1 MLNLMLK
8 SSEVKM
14 VRSGMRQVNVALP
27 DEIRGYLEDIS
38 TKNGRKLSEE
48 VRARLDQSVVD
59 DRFDATT
66 KELGR
71 DIMWLAHLVTEG
83 SKWALPEGTTWVTD
97 KRLFEALK
105 VAIDTWMTDL
115 AGHLDL
121 QSPSEGA
128 QLDPMTLGKSNARG
142 YADLKPMLIKHRP
155 GGDNMEE
162 KL

>member
-27 DEIRGYLEDIS
+27 GEIRGYLEDIS

-71 DIMWLAHLVTEG
+71 DIMWLAHT
-83 SKWALPEGTTWVTD
+83 
-97 KRLFEALK
+97 
-105 VAIDTWMTDL
+105 VAQGAQAASWMSDRQLIERVRASLDVWMADL
-115 AGHLDL
+115 ARRQPGPELSDIEL
-121 QSPSEGA
+121 QEA
-128 QLDPMTLGKSNARG
+128 RRLGEFNARA
-142 YADLKPMLIKHRP
+142 YAEIKPMLIKHRP
-155 GGDNMEE
+155 GGDNMEG
-162 KL
+162 KQ